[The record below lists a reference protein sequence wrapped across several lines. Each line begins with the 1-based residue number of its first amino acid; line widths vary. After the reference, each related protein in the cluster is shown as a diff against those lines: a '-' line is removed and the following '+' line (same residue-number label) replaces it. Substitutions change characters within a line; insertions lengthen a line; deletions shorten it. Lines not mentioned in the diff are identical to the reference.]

1 MKLYRNAIILVVI
14 VALLVGAYFV
24 INKYKPADQST
35 TDTGPDTIKLTNYIS
50 TDIASLTLE
59 NPDGTFVI
67 EPSGSDWVLASPTD
81 IRYDSSL
88 LSSIVINA
96 SSVIADKVIE
106 DNPKDLALYGLDK
119 PKKATVS
126 DKSGKSTTLEIGSL
140 TPTKSA
146 YYVKTADKNTV
157 YIVST
162 YTGDYL
168 VTGKNGL
175 RLKTP
180 YTVTSDMITSLAM
193 DRNGS
198 NLFTATRDANKTDWS
213 MNKPISAGVNGSA
226 LTPMLDALSQTN
238 ILNFVEDKPTDLAQ
252 YGLDKPAYV
261 FDFSTTTAGAFKLE
275 LGDEKVKGSEMYAKL
290 AGNDEVF
297 TIDPSKYTFLD
308 KPLKEIVN
316 VFAYIVNIDEVKAI
330 DLTMDGKTTH
340 MTVDTYKDANG
351 KTDSDKD
358 KFTVNGVDATGK
370 DKDDNQPFRTFYQA
384 LIGITLDDIY
394 IDAKPTGPADLTID
408 YTLKTGKMKVE
419 YISKD
424 ANYYYVVR
432 NGEYAGI
439 LVKKNKDD
447 YGVIGMKKTY
457 KTMMDFLANQGK

>member
-35 TDTGPDTIKLTNYIS
+35 TDTNTIKLTNYTS
-50 TDIASLTLE
+50 TDIASVTLE
-59 NPDGTFVI
+59 NPDGMFVI
-67 EPSGSDWVLASPTD
+67 EPSGSEWVLTSPTN
-81 IRYDSSL
+81 IRYDSSI

-96 SSVIADKVIE
+96 SSVIADKVVE
-106 DNPKDLALYGLDK
+106 ENPKDLAMYGLDK
-119 PKKATVS
+119 PKKVTIT
-126 DKSGKSTTLEIGSL
+126 GKDGNSTTLEIGNL
-140 TPTKSA
+140 TPTQSA
-146 YYVKTADKNTV
+146 YYVKTADKSAV

-175 RLKTP
+175 RTKTP

-198 NLFTATRDANKTDWS
+198 NLFTAARDANKTDWS
-213 MNKPISAGVNGSA
+213 MSKPISAGVNGSA
-226 LTPMLDALSQTN
+226 LAPMLDALSQTT
-238 ILNFVEDKPTDLAQ
+238 IVNFVEDKPADLAK

-261 FDFSTTTAGAFKLE
+261 FDFSTTTAGAIKLE
-275 LGDEKVKGSEMYAKL
+275 LGDEKIKGSEMYAKL
-290 AGNDEVF
+290 SGSDEVF

-316 VFAYIVNIDEVKAI
+316 VFAYIVNVDQVKAI

-340 MTVDTYKDANG
+340 MTVDTYVDGNG

-358 KFTVNGVDATGK
+358 KFTVNGMDATGK
-370 DKDDNQPFRTFYQA
+370 DKDDNQPFRTFYQS
-384 LIGITLDDIY
+384 LIGITLDDVL
-394 IDAKPTGPADLTID
+394 IDAKPAGPADITID

-439 LVKKNKDD
+439 LVKKNKVD
-447 YGVIGMKKTY
+447 YGPIGMKNSY

>member
-24 INKYKPADQST
+24 VNKYKPADQPKT
-35 TDTGPDTIKLTNYIS
+35 ETETIKLTNYVS
-50 TDIASLTLE
+50 TDIASVTLD

-67 EPSGSDWVLASPTD
+67 EPSGSDWVLVSPKD
-81 IRYDSSL
+81 IRYDTSI

-96 SSVIADKVIE
+96 SSVVADKVIE
-106 DNPKDLALYGLDK
+106 ENPKDLAIYGLDK
-119 PKKATVS
+119 PKKVTVA
-126 DKSGKSTTLEIGSL
+126 DKSGKSAILEIGSL
-140 TPTKSA
+140 TPTGSS

-157 YIVST
+157 YTVST

-180 YTVTSDMITSLAM
+180 YTLTSDMITSLAM
-193 DRNGS
+193 DRAGGNI
-198 NLFTATRDANKTDWS
+198 FTATRDANKVDWS
-213 MNKPISAGVNGSA
+213 MNSPIKGSA
-226 LTPMLDALSQTN
+226 NGTALAPMLDAISQTA
-238 ILNFVEDKPTDLAQ
+238 IVNFVDEKPADLAQ

-261 FDFSTTTAGAFKLE
+261 FDFNTTTAGAFKLE

-290 AGNDEVF
+290 SGNDEVF

-370 DKDDNQPFRTFYQA
+370 DKDDKQPFRTFYQA
-384 LIGITLDDIY
+384 LIGITLDDI
-394 IDAKPTGPADLTID
+394 DLNAKPSGPADVTID
-408 YTLKTGKMKVE
+408 YTLKNGNMKVE
-419 YISKD
+419 YVSKD
-424 ANYYYVVR
+424 ANYYYVLR
-432 NGEYAGI
+432 NGQYAGI
-439 LVKKNKDD
+439 LVKKNKVD
-447 YGVIGMKKTY
+447 YGVIGMKDSY